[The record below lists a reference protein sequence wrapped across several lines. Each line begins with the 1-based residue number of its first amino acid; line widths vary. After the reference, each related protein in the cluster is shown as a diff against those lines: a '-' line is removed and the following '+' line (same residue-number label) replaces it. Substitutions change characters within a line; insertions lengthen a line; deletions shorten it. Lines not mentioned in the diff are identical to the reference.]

1 MEKRILV
8 KQLKSDNKHAIN
20 ELYQLYSSRLYRFAF
35 GYLKSEADTL
45 DIIQEV
51 FIRLWNSRHQLKD
64 DTNLEAFLFAVA
76 KNTII
81 SIFRKKITEIAY
93 LEDLKLLVTQNS
105 SDTESQVEYNLLSEK
120 ITQLVSQLPEQ
131 RRRIF
136 ILSKDKG
143 YTNQAI
149 ANELHIS
156 IKTVEDH
163 MTKARK
169 FLKENLKEYG
179 FVAILFYEMFLHV

>member
-1 MEKRILV
+1 MEKRNLI
-8 KQLKSDNKHAIN
+8 KQLKSENKLAIN
-20 ELYQLYSSRLYRFAF
+20 ELYESYSSRLYRFAF

-51 FIRLWNSRHQLKD
+51 FIRLWNSRHQLKE
-64 DTNLEAFLFAVA
+64 DTNLESFLFTITR
-76 KNTII
+76 NTII
-81 SIFRKKITEIAY
+81 SKE
-93 LEDLKLLVTQNS
+93 
-105 SDTESQVEYNLLSEK
+105 
-120 ITQLVSQLPEQ
+120 
-131 RRRIF
+131 
-136 ILSKDKG
+136 KG

-169 FLKENLKEYG
+169 FLKENLREYG
-179 FVAILFYEMFLHV
+179 LLAILFFELFIS

>member
-1 MEKRILV
+1 METRNLI
-8 KQLKSDNKHAIN
+8 KQLKSGNKLAIN
-20 ELYQLYSSRLYRFAF
+20 ELYELYSSRLYRFVF
-35 GYLKSEADTL
+35 GYLKTEADTL

-51 FIRLWNSRHQLKD
+51 FIRLWSSRSQLKD
-64 DTNLEAFLFAVA
+64 DTNLEAFLFTVA
-76 KNTII
+76 RNTII
-81 SIFRKKITEIAY
+81 SAFRKKITEKEY
-93 LEDLKLLVTQNS
+93 LEDLKLLAIQNS

-120 ITQLVSQLPEQ
+120 VKKLVTQLPNQ
-131 RRRIF
+131 RKRIF
-136 ILSKDKG
+136 ILSKEKG

-149 ANELHIS
+149 ANELQIS

-179 FVAILFYEMFLHV
+179 LLAVLFFELFIS

>member
-1 MEKRILV
+1 METRKLI
-8 KQLKSDNKHAIN
+8 KQLKSENKLAIN
-20 ELYQLYSSRLYRFAF
+20 ELYESYSSRLYRFAF

-51 FIRLWNSRHQLKD
+51 FIRFWNSRHQLKE
-64 DTNLEAFLFAVA
+64 DTNLEAFLFTIAR
-76 KNTII
+76 NIII
-81 SIFRKKITEIAY
+81 SVFRKKLTEKDY
-93 LEDLKLLVTQNS
+93 LDDLKLLVTKNS

-120 ITQLVSQLPEQ
+120 VTKLVGQLPEQ

-136 ILSKDKG
+136 ILSKEKG

-149 ANELHIS
+149 ANELQIS

-169 FLKENLKEYG
+169 FLKANLKEYG
-179 FVAILFYEMFLHV
+179 LIAVLFFELFVL